1 MIFPQVCLPYRA
13 GIGLDFIDK
22 LEGTLAAVVEDLK
35 VDRVCKFAIFLHTL
49 EIGYSDTVYLSKNCH
64 YNRLFL
70 YQIILIGALFNQV
83 HNQN

>member
-1 MIFPQVCLPYRA
+1 MTSAQGGGEGGNQKEDENGQGGR
-13 GIGLDFIDK
+13 GGLVNLD
-22 LEGTLAAVVEDLK
+22 V
-35 VDRVCKFAIFLHTL
+35 IFLDDTL
-49 EIGYSDTVYLSKNCH
+49 EIGYSDTLYLSRSCH